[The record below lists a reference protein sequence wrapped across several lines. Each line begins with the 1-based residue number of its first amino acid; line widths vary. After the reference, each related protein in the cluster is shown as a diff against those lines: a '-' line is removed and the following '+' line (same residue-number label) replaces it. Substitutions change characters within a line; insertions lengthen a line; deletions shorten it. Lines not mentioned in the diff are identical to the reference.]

1 MSLLSIL
8 RLPRVRKSII
18 PIQYAINVKNYAA
31 EDKKKRA
38 FTKGV
43 INIQVETDV
52 NKLLTYVC
60 GSNIY
65 KQGEDIKLKPDSE
78 YPEWLWNIRL
88 EPPKLSDLDPNTKQY
103 WRYVR
108 RQALIR
114 NNQMIKYK
122 Y

>member
-1 MSLLSIL
+1 LLSIL

-31 EDKKKRA
+31 E
-38 FTKGV
+38 V

-122 Y
+122 